1 MISFFKSHSASSLLI
16 LMSKNSPNLS
26 LGISVFSNSFFDWNL
41 IFAKTLRQKTG
52 KKILLVVN
60 ARGGSNIK
68 AWLPSAE
75 EKYLDEAIRRTKE
88 ATKYG
93 PLKGILWHQGESN
106 SGAPQSYM
114 KQLETMVGELR
125 KQLDADNVPFV
136 AGEIAPW
143 HHNRDKFNPIIRTI
157 KEHINNSDWVSSESC
172 GNCIVATSA
181 SDGTVKVTYKR
192 SKTMR

>member
-1 MISFFKSHSASSLLI
+1 MKKGSRKRLFHPEQIFIHTQKP
-16 LMSKNSPNLS
+16 PNTT
-26 LGISVFSNSFFDWNL
+26 DWSWRS
-41 IFAKTLRQKTG
+41 IRKTLRQKTG

-136 AGEIAPW
+136 AGEIAPG
-143 HHNRDKFNPIIRTI
+143 ITI
-157 KEHINNSDWVSSESC
+157 
-172 GNCIVATSA
+172 ATS
-181 SDGTVKVTYKR
+181 SIR
-192 SKTMR
+192 SYVPSRNTSTIAIGYQAKAAVC